1 MCYNVSVMN
10 KRILSKEHLGIIIL
24 LLIGIAVLAIIRFRT
39 DKLFSSAAV
48 EDINE
53 LERNEITVNLIGE
66 ESQMESPDFYV
77 VEKADNSWL
86 FCDIDAPSY
95 GDDIYLFAGDKT
107 WLSNEVKC
115 DLMTVWDEK
124 ITSVVIDLSKNN
136 YLNGRHII
144 PIHNT
149 LQIVNI
155 EADKDEFNEMHY
167 CMEKEV
173 ICSGKITTDNV
184 PEGIEAVI
192 KGRGNATWT
201 LYSKRPYSVE
211 TTQSYN
217 TFGIGKQR
225 KWNFLANAHDKTNLK
240 NEIWFDLARKI
251 GLKYTPQSKLVHLFV
266 NGGYLGIYEVTTKVK
281 EDSTYLPLAPSDFL
295 LNLGGTVP
303 EQRVEF
309 DAKSWDV
316 DSDEINDQP
325 YADVKYPKELS
336 DTRKKIIKDHLNELF
351 AAIDGNDDDALDK
364 MLDIDSFARLYWV
377 QEISMNVDSATRS
390 MYVFWDDSRGK
401 FFTGPIWDLDY
412 TLGSTVTKFEVDFST
427 PDGWKIS
434 HVGLWRGL
442 MSHEN
447 FVKRV
452 NEIYKECDVPHL
464 MDESLELYRER
475 ERILTPEANLDYMEN
490 IDEERYYEL
499 DRDFTSYES
508 YTNDTIDFFQE
519 RVDWI
524 KGQMESGITAHATIE

>member
-39 DKLFSSAAV
+39 DKLFASAAV

-53 LERNEITVNLIGE
+53 LERNEITINLIGE

-77 VEKADNSWL
+77 VETADNSWL

-107 WLSNEVKC
+107 WLSNEIKC

-309 DAKSWDV
+309 DAKSWD
-316 DSDEINDQP
+316 
-325 YADVKYPKELS
+325 
-336 DTRKKIIKDHLNELF
+336 
-351 AAIDGNDDDALDK
+351 
-364 MLDIDSFARLYWV
+364 
-377 QEISMNVDSATRS
+377 
-390 MYVFWDDSRGK
+390 DSRGK

-452 NEIYKECDVPHL
+452 NEVYIECDVPHL